1 MAQRPELCNQN
12 LNFAIMVSQYNKWV
26 KPLILEGMEQR
37 LARYS
42 DIDTN
47 FKEFAENRS
56 TGFCR

>member
-1 MAQRPELCNQN
+1 MAQRPEMCNSN
-12 LNFAIMVSQYNKWV
+12 LNFNIMVSQYNKWI
-26 KPLILEGMEQR
+26 KPVIIEGMEQR

-56 TGFCR
+56 TGFCT